1 VAALFSDDFIRR
13 IRLPAYLIVAYLS
26 LGSVVEVLVG
36 AWPMHAHDV
45 NWRLSTLNSAA
56 GASGTELLALL
67 VLVVVAQLS
76 TSAAGLWTGFIASIL
91 VALGYL
97 LAASTFC
104 LDSLQLRAR
113 IPADQLHR
121 FDVTIVWALARFGIA
136 ELVCLALAAC
146 ALAAGR
152 SLRRETHRDT
162 SNRLIVGASAAVA
175 APLAASMN
183 RRRSTP
189 RYGENVGS

>member
-1 VAALFSDDFIRR
+1 VVALFSDDFIRR

-45 NWRLSTLNSAA
+45 NWRLSVLNSVA
-56 GASGTELLALL
+56 GATGTELLALL
-67 VLVVVAQLS
+67 ILLAVAQLS
-76 TSAAGLWTGFIASIL
+76 TSVAGLWTGFFASIL

-97 LAASTFC
+97 LAASTFA
-104 LDSLQLRAR
+104 LDSLELRAR

-121 FDVTIVWALARFGIA
+121 FDVTIVWALARFGIV

-152 SLRRETHRDT
+152 SLRRERDT
-162 SNRLIVGASAAVA
+162 SNRLVVGTSALAA
-175 APLAASMN
+175 APSDASLP
-183 RRRSTP
+183 RRRGTP
-189 RYGENVGS
+189 RYGESVGS